1 MTQRI
6 DLKQRMLVGIA
17 IAKALDRAAGT
28 GSNAKQTE
36 DIFVDGLKNAH
47 VSEERVQRF
56 RDGLAK
62 ARQSKEFSYREDVY
76 VMGAIVVYS
85 GILLQVLIGLGV
97 PDLPSRLAWIAFIL
111 ASMGAVGFLLIHFL
125 RDKQDMQGYGRGVQG
140 ILSSFGAL
148 GAIAVTACLFFHVWN
163 LIGWLF
169 LCCMFCVIT
178 LYVRFRFYAFFHLF
192 LSNFKDILQSLDE
205 TARKEAEVEQ
215 VMEMRTEK

>member
-62 ARQSKEFSYREDVY
+62 ARQSKEFSSLEDVY

-97 PDLPSRLAWIAFIL
+97 PDLPSRLALPGLAPHVLNPRMFEDFRTRSHRRASQAGNVARRIQSGADFIHH
-111 ASMGAVGFLLIHFL
+111 AAVV
-125 RDKQDMQGYGRGVQG
+125 DV
-140 ILSSFGAL
+140 
-148 GAIAVTACLFFHVWN
+148 
-163 LIGWLF
+163 
-169 LCCMFCVIT
+169 
-178 LYVRFRFYAFFHLF
+178 
-192 LSNFKDILQSLDE
+192 
-205 TARKEAEVEQ
+205 
-215 VMEMRTEK
+215 